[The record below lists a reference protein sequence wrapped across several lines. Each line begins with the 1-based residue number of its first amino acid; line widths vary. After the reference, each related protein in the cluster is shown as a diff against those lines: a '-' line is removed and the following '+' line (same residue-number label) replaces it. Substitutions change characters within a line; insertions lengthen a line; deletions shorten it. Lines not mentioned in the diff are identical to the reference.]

1 MYNMTVYFSICT
13 RSISLFSL
21 KQALKCLVNIWNIKK
36 PLNIFFNRNKSPFS
50 NILHLESWV
59 IKTFQLLLE
68 KNMLTDFLKTE
79 MWYDFE
85 TQSYSQTNNVPG

>member
-1 MYNMTVYFSICT
+1 MFGKHN
-13 RSISLFSL
+13 
-21 KQALKCLVNIWNIKK
+21 KHKK
-36 PLNIFFNRNKSPFS
+36 PTKSCFKLNKSPFS

-68 KNMLTDFLKTE
+68 KNMLIDFLQTE

-85 TQSYSQTNNVPG
+85 TQSYSQTKNVSG